1 MPKPPAA
8 EQEEIVRILDTQL
21 ARLDTVLE
29 AVQAVRDQAH
39 QFRRSLLHAAFIG
52 QLTQP
57 DPRRM
62 TDLPEGWTCCRIAD
76 LAGTSVESLFSDG
89 DWVESKD
96 QDPDGTIRLTQLAD
110 VGEAT
115 FRDRSDRW
123 LNVEQAT
130 RLGVTYLEEGDLLIA
145 RMPDPLGRCCR
156 VPALPYEAVT
166 VVDVAVLRVTEANP
180 EFVMHMIN
188 SPEMRRR
195 INEQSSGTT
204 RKRISRKR
212 LGALQFPVPPCGEQE
227 EMGRILDAQLARL
240 GKALEVA
247 DRVELECDR
256 LRRSLL
262 QAAFTGE
269 LTKKWREAN
278 V

>member
-1 MPKPPAA
+1 
-8 EQEEIVRILDTQL
+8 
-21 ARLDTVLE
+21 
-29 AVQAVRDQAH
+29 
-39 QFRRSLLHAAFIG
+39 
-52 QLTQP
+52 
-57 DPRRM
+57 M
-62 TDLPEGWTCCRIAD
+62 TDRPEGWTSCPIAD
-76 LAGTSVESLFSDG
+76 LAGTSVDSLFSDG

-145 RMPDPLGRCCR
+145 RMPDPLGQCCR
-156 VPALPYEAVT
+156 VPTLPYEAVT

-180 EFVMHMIN
+180 EFAMHMIN

-195 INEQSSGTT
+195 ISEQSSGTT

-212 LGALQFPVPPCGEQE
+212 LGALQFPVPPSGEQE
-227 EMGRILDAQLARL
+227 EIVRILDTQLTRL
-240 GKALEVA
+240 DAALEVA
-247 DRVELECDR
+247 DGVEVECGR

-262 QAAFTGE
+262 RAAFSGE